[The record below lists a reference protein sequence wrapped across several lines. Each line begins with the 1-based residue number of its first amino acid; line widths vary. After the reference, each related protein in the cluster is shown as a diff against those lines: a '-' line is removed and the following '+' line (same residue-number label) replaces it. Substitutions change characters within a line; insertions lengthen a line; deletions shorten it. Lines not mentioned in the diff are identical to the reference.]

1 MSVRV
6 AGRRRAVALAAV
18 LLVIA
23 LGALV
28 GTTAV
33 YFASAEYASTSATAR
48 RVQARALAWSGVQ
61 SATDEVWRQRLAI
74 LAGESPRL
82 EREGVLFEDGP
93 PGAGTRGVYRLRIVG
108 GEDCPYA
115 AAEAGLVDANSA
127 SAERLSALGLG
138 PALAEEIVSRRKQR
152 PLGSVA
158 EALSLVSLGWNAGGV
173 ATGAGG
179 VSGSGLG
186 GGGEQKAAGTPS
198 ITVFAFD
205 PQVSGGASKA
215 LPAGEPRWALG
226 AGWTREVEAGLG
238 AALTPKDLAAVKGVI
253 EAAARGGEGGSAGP
267 GTAGALASR
276 LLGAGVTPE
285 GVTAVLDAI
294 AVGDGAFRVG
304 LVDVSRAAEGVL
316 AGVPGFDAETAAK
329 AVRVRRGLSAAER
342 ASVCWLIEKGVLTP
356 EAFAKAVDHVTH
368 RTMQWRVV
376 VDAGVAGAEGSSGGG
391 GGAGGGGIDAEAA
404 LRDRVTLEAVIDVS
418 GGVPRVAYLRDVS
431 MREAAAWLDERGPV
445 VAAEA
450 GAERTEASTGEAR
463 RGDGAAAPEPPP
475 VVTPAPAQSG
485 GMGATVER
493 KPRATPGGRVGRW
506 TTGGG

>member
-1 MSVRV
+1 MSVRSV
-6 AGRRRAVALAAV
+6 KRRRAVALAAV

-33 YFASAEYASTSATAR
+33 YFASAEYASTASASR

-61 SATDEVWRQRLAI
+61 AATDELWRQRWAL
-74 LAGESPRL
+74 LGGENPRL
-82 EREGVLFEDGP
+82 EREGVLFEDGA
-93 PGAGTRGVYRLRIVG
+93 PGAGARGLYRLRIVG
-108 GEDCPYA
+108 GEECPYA
-115 AAEAGLVDANSA
+115 AAEAAVADANSA
-127 SAERLSALGLG
+127 SAERLSAVGLG

-152 PLGSVA
+152 PFGSVA
-158 EALSLVSLGWNAGGV
+158 EALSLVSLGWNTGGAASGV
-173 ATGAGG
+173 GG
-179 VSGSGLG
+179 G
-186 GGGEQKAAGTPS
+186 GGGEQRAAGAPP

-215 LPAGEPRWALG
+215 LAVGGARLALSG
-226 AGWTREVEAGLG
+226 GWTRDVEAALG
-238 AALTPKDLAAVKGVI
+238 AALTAKDLAAVKGVI
-253 EAAARGGEGGSAGP
+253 EAVGRGGEGGSAGP
-267 GTAGALASR
+267 GTTGALAAR
-276 LLGAGVTPE
+276 LLGAGVTPA
-285 GVTAVLDAI
+285 GVGAVLDAI

-316 AGVPGFDAETAAK
+316 AGVPGFDAESAAK
-329 AVRVRRGLSAAER
+329 AVSVRRGLSSTER
-342 ASVCWLIEKGVLTP
+342 TGVLWLLEKGVLTP

-376 VDAGVAGAEGSSGGG
+376 VDGGVAGAEGVGGSGVA
-391 GGAGGGGIDAEAA
+391 GADSEAA

-418 GGVPRVAYLRDVS
+418 GEVPRVAYLRDVS

-450 GAERTEASTGEAR
+450 APEGSSDRAGANGGESR
-463 RGDGAAAPEPPP
+463 PVDGAAAGEPPP
-475 VVTPAPAQSG
+475 VVSPVPAQSG
-485 GMGATVER
+485 GTGATVEK
-493 KPRATPGGRVGRW
+493 KPRAAPGGRVGRW

>member
-1 MSVRV
+1 MSVRSV
-6 AGRRRAVALAAV
+6 KRRRAVALAAV

-33 YFASAEYASTSATAR
+33 YFASAEYASTASTAR

-61 SATDEVWRQRLAI
+61 AAADEVWRQRSAL
-74 LAGESPRL
+74 LSGESPRL
-82 EREGVLFEDGP
+82 EREGVLFEDGA
-93 PGAGTRGVYRLRIVG
+93 PGAGTRGLYRLRIVG

-115 AAEAGLVDANSA
+115 AAEAALVDANSV
-127 SAERLSALGLG
+127 SAERLSAVGLG

-158 EALSLVSLGWNAGGV
+158 EALSLVSLGWN
-173 ATGAGG
+173 TGG
-179 VSGSGLG
+179 VSPALG
-186 GGGEQKAAGTPS
+186 GGMGSGEARNSGAPP

-205 PQVSGGASKA
+205 PQVSGGVSKA
-215 LPAGEPRWALG
+215 LPAGGPRWALS
-226 AGWTREVEAGLG
+226 AGWTRDVEAGLG
-238 AALTPKDLAAVKGVI
+238 AALSAKDLAAVKGVI
-253 EAAARGGEGGSAGP
+253 EAVGRGGEGGSAGP
-267 GTAGALASR
+267 GTSGALAAR
-276 LLGAGVTPE
+276 LLGAGVTPAGA
-285 GVTAVLDAI
+285 GVVLDAI

-304 LVDVSRAAEGVL
+304 LVDASRASEGVL
-316 AGVPGFDAETAAK
+316 AGVPGFDAESAAK
-329 AVRVRRGLSAAER
+329 AVSVRRGLSSAER
-342 ASVCWLIEKGVLTP
+342 SGVSWLVEKGVLTP

-376 VDAGVAGAEGSSGGG
+376 VDGGVAGAEGSGGSGVS
-391 GGAGGGGIDAEAA
+391 GADAEAA

-418 GGVPRVAYLRDVS
+418 GEVPRVAYLRDVS

-450 GAERTEASTGEAR
+450 APEDSSGGSGGAGGESR
-463 RGDGAAAPEPPP
+463 RGDETAAVGPSP
-475 VVTPAPAQSG
+475 VVSPVPAQSG
-485 GMGATVER
+485 GTGATVER
-493 KPRATPGGRVGRW
+493 KPRAAPGGRVGRW